1 MKELSKITVL
11 YINGFFC
18 QKPLCTM
25 IEIFICPLW
34 QSTIFYS
41 FQIARDFL
49 SQKTSLMPELFCTG
63 TRSLLLVNF

>member
-41 FQIARDFL
+41 FQIARDFVSKNQPYARTVL
-49 SQKTSLMPELFCTG
+49 HWDQVFASG
-63 TRSLLLVNF
+63 